1 MDYQPQHER
10 EEVDPSY
17 SPPGLG
23 YVIAVVLLA
32 AVAIIP
38 ACVVLVSLFQK

>member
-1 MDYQPQHER
+1 MQTQHER

-23 YVIAVVLLA
+23 YVIAVTFLA
-32 AVAIIP
+32 IAIIIP
-38 ACVVLVSLFQK
+38 ACVVLVFFLQRK